1 MKMVWVMEL
10 RNDEYYT
17 TIFANSESVKVYN
30 NSFFQ
35 FFHGM
40 MYHYDVD
47 ILTIHL
53 LSLLMF

>member
-10 RNDEYYT
+10 RNDDFYT
-17 TIFANSESVKVYN
+17 TIFANSESLQQL
-30 NSFFQ
+30 FFQ